1 LWLWRWGKKIGEK
14 ERLKI
19 KNKGKCGV
27 KVKKVSEKGT
37 NLIDFGAKLK
47 VLSEVVVLEREGN
60 V

>member
-1 LWLWRWGKKIGEK
+1 
-14 ERLKI
+14 
-19 KNKGKCGV
+19 
-27 KVKKVSEKGT
+27 VKKVSEKGT